1 VVSYEMK
8 GDQVKPV
15 APATMGQVTKGRSWF
30 DEEIKDER
38 LLTEKDAGSGWK
50 LFTIHGIESDAADRE
65 IIKARF
71 LAGLGRLRRKTG
83 KKKSAKK
90 L

>member
-1 VVSYEMK
+1 M
-8 GDQVKPV
+8 
-15 APATMGQVTKGRSWF
+15 
-30 DEEIKDER
+30 I
-38 LLTEKDAGSGWK
+38 
-50 LFTIHGIESDAADRE
+50 IHGSESDAADRE

-71 LAGLGRLRRKTG
+71 LAGLERLRRKTG